1 MSGFFEISVNIFTSV
16 FQEIL
21 DTQYGLLYISVY
33 IFLIVIG
40 LWEGII
46 KIISER

>member
-1 MSGFFEISVNIFTSV
+1 MNGFFDISMNIFSSV

-21 DTQYGLLYISVY
+21 DTQYGLLYIAVC

-40 LWEGII
+40 LWEGAV
-46 KIISER
+46 KIMSKR

>member
-1 MSGFFEISVNIFTSV
+1 MNGFFEISVNLFSIV

-21 DTQYGLLYISVY
+21 DTQYGLLYFAVC

-40 LWEGII
+40 LWEGVV
-46 KIISER
+46 KIMSKR

>member
-1 MSGFFEISVNIFTSV
+1 MNGFFEISVNIFSGV

-21 DTQYGLLYISVY
+21 DTQYGLLYIAVC

-40 LWEGII
+40 LWEGAV
-46 KIISER
+46 KIMSKR